1 MQVRLQTKLDE
12 ELIPNGSAAQGRTNK
27 REWGKVSPFAEKI
40 IRDTASMQEFH
51 TSVVLLRGTIEKQTS
66 SRQKYFDYLEERS
79 FKNPGLW
86 TEKFSGTKSL
96 GEATVYFAH
105 FVERFQWKKHIR
117 WDRQKTEKKVRLERI
132 RSQGLIIVSSS
143 EI

>member
-79 FKNPGLW
+79 FKKSRFVDRKILGDKIFRGGDSLLRTLRRAIPMEETYTVGP
-86 TEKFSGTKSL
+86 TK
-96 GEATVYFAH
+96 
-105 FVERFQWKKHIR
+105 
-117 WDRQKTEKKVRLERI
+117 DREE
-132 RSQGLIIVSSS
+132 S
-143 EI
+143 EIRANTITGINYR